1 MFHITARQAI
11 KVMQVLRSRLRQ
23 IVLCKA
29 PKCLYVAI
37 SLSCLLIFYNLD
49 YNYGILIKLKEKDYV
64 TEFKY
69 PVFGDINVYIDELE
83 NGMTPQVAP
92 YKNHNYTYLL
102 RNEHSCDTPV
112 LQSGEDENTE
122 IKMFGIDLIILVKSA
137 ASNFEKRDS
146 IRKTWGRKTQI
157 KHIHTRTFFTLG
169 FHNDKDIIDK
179 VSKEHG
185 KHKDIIQGDFTDA
198 YFNNTIKTLMSLQ
211 WAYKYCDNSRYYL
224 FVDDDYYVSNKNL
237 LLFLKNPSK
246 YEDYIKMSNL
256 SEQNDYKNDLS
267 FYGG

>member
-1 MFHITARQAI
+1 MAPR
-11 KVMQVLRSRLRQ
+11 VVL
-23 IVLCKA
+23 
-29 PKCLYVAI
+29 
-37 SLSCLLIFYNLD
+37 
-49 YNYGILIKLKEKDYV
+49 G
-64 TEFKY
+64 
-69 PVFGDINVYIDELE
+69 
-83 NGMTPQVAP
+83 
-92 YKNHNYTYLL
+92 
-102 RNEHSCDTPV
+102 
-112 LQSGEDENTE
+112 
-122 IKMFGIDLIILVKSA
+122 
-137 ASNFEKRDS
+137 
-146 IRKTWGRKTQI
+146 QI
-157 KHIHTRTFFTLG
+157 KRNHPNLARPRLTCVQGGDDPVQIFLLQLDRLFF
-169 FHNDKDIIDK
+169 HDK